1 MARIRRVVVATYR
14 VSIRHTDT
22 PTRQKS
28 RQALQDMR
36 DSIIT
41 RAFAKER
48 EKHNL
53 PPITLTP
60 AEIEERG
67 FRLSA
72 AREYCYGHE
81 VIGYEYDITALI
93 RA

>member
-36 DSIIT
+36 DSIVT
-41 RAFAKER
+41 RAFAKR
-48 EKHNL
+48 G
-53 PPITLTP
+53 IALTP
-60 AEIEERG
+60 ADIEERG